1 MQQATS
7 CRNVAQLMQ
16 KLFQSIKRTRETTER
31 DYKQQKVGHKGDK
44 KNNKQAADK
53 LFLSQ

>member
-16 KLFQSIKRTRETTER
+16 KLFQSIKRTRETTEG

-44 KNNKQAADK
+44 RNNKQEADK
-53 LFLSQ
+53 LFLLQ